1 MISPGIKV
9 VNMSSMKIKSKMA
22 DTYINKIKQGNKVL
36 ITIPDLN
43 KEIVAT
49 VSFTGSTVDAI
60 SRTFNVEV
68 AIANNELKPNML
80 INMKINDASI
90 AKAIVINQNLIQTS
104 ESGKFVMVAEKNGN
118 KVIAKRLIVKT
129 GDSYNGNVIITE
141 GLNVGTQ
148 LISTGYQDLIDGQD
162 VKL

>member
-1 MISPGIKV
+1 
-9 VNMSSMKIKSKMA
+9 MA

-43 KEIVAT
+43 KEIAAS
-49 VSFTGSTVDAI
+49 VSYTGNSVDAI

-68 AIANNELKPNML
+68 AIASSELKPNML

-90 AKAIVINQNLIQTS
+90 SKAIVINQNLIQTS
-104 ESGKFVMVAEKNGN
+104 EAGKFVMVAEKNGN
-118 KVIAKRLIVKT
+118 KMIAKRVIVKT
-129 GDSYNGNVIITE
+129 GDSYNGNIVITN
-141 GLNVGTQ
+141 GLNNGDQ
-148 LISTGYQDLIDGQD
+148 LISTGYQDLIDGQE